1 MTPIILNQVI
11 HRDAPPRG
19 LHPPNPAE
27 RLPGSQRHPPQRRGT
42 RTPFPPKVLWTVI
55 SKTIAWMAALIE
67 NNEGHIEHM
76 VAVVSPYPISP
87 KKKKASVETWPDGKK
102 RKKSVRHHKGLLPST
117 LPWFLMSRCPLFERR
132 ALPRSAAASGSSES
146 CGNRGISTADSS
158 CAQITREMT
167 SRSSL
172 KRLWSVSLRVEDEFP
187 AKASDVPADRHA
199 YNAAI

>member
-1 MTPIILNQVI
+1 
-11 HRDAPPRG
+11 
-19 LHPPNPAE
+19 
-27 RLPGSQRHPPQRRGT
+27 
-42 RTPFPPKVLWTVI
+42 
-55 SKTIAWMAALIE
+55 
-67 NNEGHIEHM
+67 
-76 VAVVSPYPISP
+76 
-87 KKKKASVETWPDGKK
+87 
-102 RKKSVRHHKGLLPST
+102 
-117 LPWFLMSRCPLFERR
+117 MSRCPLFERR

-199 YNAAI
+199 YNAAIWPGVRRHLQCALVTHVSRAKSRGYMHYICWWALEKRVYSSQRWLCDLLAFLNKSQEPVWMCHVSCHLICVAKGFLMLP